1 MQSYQCKADL
11 KSYCCVCAWA
21 VRYYSLFKIRFRQG
35 LNWGSRASL

>member
-21 VRYYSLFKIRFRQG
+21 VYYSLFKIQFRQG
-35 LNWGSRASL
+35 LN